1 MSEDILK
8 KIVDRRRAD
17 IERLGLTFGFDIP
30 EKRTVGRCEFLGRPG
45 PILEVKRASPSKGDI
60 APDLVPADLA
70 CTYAAAGAQA
80 ISVLTETNYFKG
92 TLADLITVAKAVD
105 NGDGTKKCAVLRKDF
120 LLFED
125 EIDIAYRCG
134 ADAVLLIARILD
146 DEQLIKMAKR
156 AQSFEMQAFVEVR
169 EPDDLRK
176 LNLVLETLD
185 KEAAGDAAK
194 RAERTIVAGVN
205 SRDLATFHI
214 DPMVPAAIRNK
225 LPAKAV
231 FESGVHTP
239 ADATFARSLGFKG
252 ILVGEAV
259 AKNPPLAAKLVAAFG
274 AAKDNRRGDFWKI
287 FAERRD
293 AKRAA
298 YAAMEES
305 TKQCHCKERSDAA
318 ISGLL
323 HPQGVRNDITSK
335 IPMVKICGIT
345 REEDG
350 FAAAEMGA
358 DMLGFVFSNTKR
370 LTNEKFVRD
379 FTQLLRSEYEA
390 EGKLCPLF
398 VGVITETTTEEGKTA
413 IKLAA
418 EGILDA
424 VQFHGFAAPAFD
436 STCNCAETLDNGDR
450 QMTAQVSTLDNL
462 ACHCEE
468 RSDAAIQ
475 AVPATLPCYN
485 ALRIGSAEDFAAFE
499 AARKHGEPRVLLD
512 AKVEG
517 IPGGSGQRIPEE
529 LLREKAGE
537 TPFWLAGGITPENIG
552 DICAKFSPELV
563 DVSSGVEDAPGIKNA
578 EKMMQ
583 LFEAVNSL

>member
-8 KIVDRRRAD
+8 KIVDKRRAD

-80 ISVLTETNYFKG
+80 ISVLTETNFFKG

-105 NGDGTKKCAVLRKDF
+105 NGDTTDEKLGTKKCAVLRKDF

-194 RAERTIVAGVN
+194 SAARTIVAGVN

-239 ADATFARSLGFKG
+239 ADAAFARSLGFKG

-259 AKNPPLAAKLVAAFG
+259 AKNPPLAAKLVKAFG
-274 AAKDNRRGDFWKI
+274 DADENRRGDFWKI

-293 AKRAA
+293 AKRSA
-298 YAAMEES
+298 YAAAM
-305 TKQCHCKERSDAA
+305 SDA
-318 ISGLL
+318 
-323 HPQGVRNDITSK
+323 GVQDAAALAAK

-358 DMLGFVFSNTKR
+358 DLLGFVFSNTKR

-418 EGILDA
+418 EGVLDA
-424 VQFHGFAAPAFD
+424 VQFHGFAAPSFD
-436 STCNCAETLDNGDR
+436 KGDSGSVPG
-450 QMTAQVSTLDNL
+450 MTS
-462 ACHCEE
+462 
-468 RSDAAIQ
+468 S
-475 AVPATLPCYN
+475 LPCYN
-485 ALRIGSAEDFAAFE
+485 ALRIGSAEDFENFAAI
-499 AARKHGEPRVLLD
+499 RKHGEPRVLLD

-529 LLREKAGE
+529 LLRAKAGE

-583 LFEAVNSL
+583 LFEAINSL

>member
-70 CTYAAAGAQA
+70 CTYADAGAQA

-105 NGDGTKKCAVLRKDF
+105 NGDSVDGKLGTKKCAVLRKDF

-146 DEQLIKMAKR
+146 DEQLVRMARR

-194 RAERTIVAGVN
+194 SAERTIVAGVN

-239 ADATFARSLGFKG
+239 ADAAFARSLGFKG

-274 AAKDNRRGDFWKI
+274 AAEDNRRGDFWKT

-298 YAAMEES
+298 YGA
-305 TKQCHCKERSDAA
+305 Q
-318 ISGLL
+318 
-323 HPQGVRNDITSK
+323 

-418 EGILDA
+418 EGVLDA

-436 STCNCAETLDNGDR
+436 AIPAEGASA
-450 QMTAQVSTLDNL
+450 AQS
-462 ACHCEE
+462 
-468 RSDAAIQ
+468 
-475 AVPATLPCYN
+475 PALPCYN
-485 ALRIGSAEDFAAFE
+485 ALRIGSAEDFENFAAI
-499 AARKHGEPRVLLD
+499 RKHGEPRVLLD

>member
-70 CTYAAAGAQA
+70 CTYAVAGAQA

-105 NGDGTKKCAVLRKDF
+105 NGDTTAKKLGTKKCAVLRKDF

-194 RAERTIVAGVN
+194 SAERTIVAGVN

-239 ADATFARSLGFKG
+239 ADAAFARSLGFKG

-259 AKNPPLAAKLVAAFG
+259 AKNPPLARELVRAFG
-274 AAKDNRRGDFWKI
+274 EAEDNRRGDFWKT

-298 YAAMEES
+298 YAAAFMENGMSADEA
-305 TKQCHCKERSDAA
+305 EAA
-318 ISGLL
+318 A
-323 HPQGVRNDITSK
+323 RK

-350 FAAAEMGA
+350 FAASEMGA

-413 IKLAA
+413 IKLAS
-418 EGILDA
+418 EGVLDA
-424 VQFHGFAAPAFD
+424 VQFHGVAAPSF
-436 STCNCAETLDNGDR
+436 C
-450 QMTAQVSTLDNL
+450 V
-462 ACHCEE
+462 CHCEE

-485 ALRIGSAEDFAAFE
+485 ALRIGEESDFAAFE
-499 AARKHGEPRVLLD
+499 AARKNGEPRVLLD

-517 IPGGSGQRIPEE
+517 VPGGSGKRIPEE
-529 LLREKAGE
+529 LLRAKAGE
-537 TPFWLAGGITPENIG
+537 TPFWLAGGITPENVS
-552 DICAKFSPELV
+552 DIIAKFSPELV
-563 DVSSGVEDAPGIKNA
+563 DVSSCVEDAPGIKNM
-578 EKMMQ
+578 EKLQQ
-583 LFEAVNSL
+583 LFMNLMK

>member
-8 KIVDRRRAD
+8 KIVDKRRAD

-30 EKRTVGRCEFLGRPG
+30 EKRTVGRCEFLGCPG

-105 NGDGTKKCAVLRKDF
+105 NGDTTHEKLGTKKCAVLRKDF

-194 RAERTIVAGVN
+194 SAERTIVAGVN

-239 ADATFARSLGFKG
+239 ADAAFAHSLGFKG

-259 AKNPPLAAKLVAAFG
+259 AKNPPLARELVRAFG
-274 AAKDNRRGDFWKI
+274 EAEDNRRGNFWKT

-293 AKRAA
+293 AKRAT
-298 YAAMEES
+298 YAAAMADAGMESAVAE
-305 TKQCHCKERSDAA
+305 AA
-318 ISGLL
+318 A
-323 HPQGVRNDITSK
+323 RK

-358 DMLGFVFSNTKR
+358 DILGFVFSNTKR
-370 LTNEKFVRD
+370 LTNETFVRN
-379 FTQLLRSEYEA
+379 FTQLLRSEYEV

-413 IKLAA
+413 IKLAS
-418 EGILDA
+418 EGVLDA
-424 VQFHGFAAPAFD
+424 VQFHGFAAPAFNAAPSFDKGD
-436 STCNCAETLDNGDR
+436 SGSVPG
-450 QMTAQVSTLDNL
+450 MTNS
-462 ACHCEE
+462 
-468 RSDAAIQ
+468 
-475 AVPATLPCYN
+475 LPCYN

-499 AARKHGEPRVLLD
+499 AIRKAGEPRVLLD

-537 TPFWLAGGITPENIG
+537 TPFWLAGGITPENVSNI
-552 DICAKFSPELV
+552 IAKFSPELV

>member
-8 KIVDRRRAD
+8 KIVDKRRAD

-80 ISVLTETNYFKG
+80 ISVLTETNFFKG

-105 NGDGTKKCAVLRKDF
+105 NGDTTDEKLGTKKCAVLRKDF

-194 RAERTIVAGVN
+194 SAARTIVAGVN

-239 ADATFARSLGFKG
+239 ADAAFARSLGFKG

-259 AKNPPLAAKLVAAFG
+259 AKNPPLAAKLVKAFG
-274 AAKDNRRGDFWKI
+274 DADENRRGDFWKI

-293 AKRAA
+293 AKRSA
-298 YAAMEES
+298 YAAAM
-305 TKQCHCKERSDAA
+305 SDA
-318 ISGLL
+318 
-323 HPQGVRNDITSK
+323 GVQDAAALAAK

-358 DMLGFVFSNTKR
+358 DLLGFVFSNTKR

-418 EGILDA
+418 EGVLDA
-424 VQFHGFAAPAFD
+424 VQFHGFAAPSFD
-436 STCNCAETLDNGDR
+436 KGDSGSVPG
-450 QMTAQVSTLDNL
+450 MTS
-462 ACHCEE
+462 
-468 RSDAAIQ
+468 S
-475 AVPATLPCYN
+475 LPCYN
-485 ALRIGSAEDFAAFE
+485 ALRIGSAEDFENFAAI
-499 AARKHGEPRVLLD
+499 RKHGEPRVLLD

-563 DVSSGVEDAPGIKNA
+563 DVSSGIEDAPGIKNA

-583 LFEAVNSL
+583 LFEAINSL

>member
-8 KIVDRRRAD
+8 KIVDKRRAD

-80 ISVLTETNYFKG
+80 ISVLTETNFFKG

-105 NGDGTKKCAVLRKDF
+105 NGDTTDEKLGTKKCAVLRKDF

-194 RAERTIVAGVN
+194 SAARTIVAGVN

-239 ADATFARSLGFKG
+239 ADAAFARSLGFKG

-259 AKNPPLAAKLVAAFG
+259 AKNPPLARELVRAFG
-274 AAKDNRRGDFWKI
+274 DADENRRGDFWKT

-298 YAAMEES
+298 YAAAM
-305 TKQCHCKERSDAA
+305 SDA
-318 ISGLL
+318 
-323 HPQGVRNDITSK
+323 GVQDAAALAAK

-358 DMLGFVFSNTKR
+358 DLLGFVFSNTKR

-398 VGVITETTTEEGKTA
+398 VGVITETTTEEGKAA

-436 STCNCAETLDNGDR
+436 AIPADASERLSGAEGDR
-450 QMTAQVSTLDNL
+450 
-462 ACHCEE
+462 
-468 RSDAAIQ
+468 IQ
-475 AVPATLPCYN
+475 DMAPIGRTSLQGDVPATLPCYN
-485 ALRIGSAEDFAAFE
+485 ALRIGSAEDFENFAAI
-499 AARKHGEPRVLLD
+499 RKHGEPRVLLD

-529 LLREKAGE
+529 LLRAKAGE

-583 LFEAVNSL
+583 LFEAINSL

>member
-8 KIVDRRRAD
+8 KIVDKRRAD

-105 NGDGTKKCAVLRKDF
+105 NGDTTDEKLGTKKCAVLRKDF

-194 RAERTIVAGVN
+194 SAERTIVAGVN

-239 ADATFARSLGFKG
+239 ADAAFARSLGFKG

-259 AKNPPLAAKLVAAFG
+259 AKNPPLARELVRAFG
-274 AAKDNRRGDFWKI
+274 EAEDNRRGNFWKT

-298 YAAMEES
+298 YAAAMADAGMESAVAE
-305 TKQCHCKERSDAA
+305 AA
-318 ISGLL
+318 A
-323 HPQGVRNDITSK
+323 RK

-370 LTNEKFVRD
+370 LTNETFVRN
-379 FTQLLRSEYEA
+379 FTQRLRSEYEA

-413 IKLAA
+413 IKLAS
-418 EGILDA
+418 EGVLDA
-424 VQFHGFAAPAFD
+424 VQFHGFAAPAFNAAPSFDKGD
-436 STCNCAETLDNGDR
+436 SGSVPG
-450 QMTAQVSTLDNL
+450 MTNS
-462 ACHCEE
+462 
-468 RSDAAIQ
+468 
-475 AVPATLPCYN
+475 PPCYN

-499 AARKHGEPRVLLD
+499 AIRKAGEPRVLLD
-512 AKVEG
+512 AQVEG

-552 DICAKFSPELV
+552 DICAKFSPELI

>member
-80 ISVLTETNYFKG
+80 ISVLTETNFFKG

-105 NGDGTKKCAVLRKDF
+105 NGDTTADKLGTKKCAVLRKDF

-176 LNLVLETLD
+176 LNLVLEAVG
-185 KEAAGDAAK
+185 ES
-194 RAERTIVAGVN
+194 AEKTIVAGVN

-239 ADATFARSLGFKG
+239 ADAAFARSLGFKG

-259 AKNPPLAAKLVAAFG
+259 AKNPPLAAKLVKAFG
-274 AAKDNRRGDFWKI
+274 DADENRRGDFWKI

-293 AKRAA
+293 AKRSA
-298 YAAMEES
+298 YAVAM
-305 TKQCHCKERSDAA
+305 SDA
-318 ISGLL
+318 
-323 HPQGVRNDITSK
+323 GVQDAALAAQ

-358 DMLGFVFSNTKR
+358 DLLGFVFSNTKR
-370 LTNEKFVRD
+370 LTNETFVRN
-379 FTQLLRSEYEA
+379 FTQLLRNEYAA
-390 EGKLCPLF
+390 EGRACPLF
-398 VGVITETTTEEGKTA
+398 VGVITETTTEEGKAA
-413 IKLAA
+413 IKLTA

-436 STCNCAETLDNGDR
+436 AIPAEGASAT
-450 QMTAQVSTLDNL
+450 QS
-462 ACHCEE
+462 
-468 RSDAAIQ
+468 
-475 AVPATLPCYN
+475 PALPCYN
-485 ALRIGSAEDFAAFE
+485 ALRIGSAEDFENFAAI
-499 AARKHGEPRVLLD
+499 RKHGEPRVLLD

-583 LFEAVNSL
+583 LFEAINSL